1 MFGLSVMLT
10 MTLSGHSWIIN
21 KICTRLLW
29 CDVISK
35 YIRSKEIR
43 NGPDQVLSQEMEN
56 PYFQFFRAFTRTN
69 FDWSFTQISVKTS
82 YKDLPKQRKL
92 IYLLK
97 Y

>member
-1 MFGLSVMLT
+1 MDGPY
-10 MTLSGHSWIIN
+10 SWYVAGPAE
-21 KICTRLLW
+21 
-29 CDVISK
+29 D
-35 YIRSKEIR
+35 IRSKDIR

-97 Y
+97 S